1 MPNPR
6 VSTAFGVSTPI
17 DDIARDDAIAFG
29 IRPQVRAIAAR
40 VARTSDHFLEGD
52 IMKVTK
58 SASVVWTGGFKDG
71 KGMISTESVS
81 VRDVP
86 YGPASRFEGG
96 PGSNPEELIGAA
108 HAACFTMALSLMLS
122 ESGMKAEQ
130 MRTQAEVTLEKQDQG
145 FAITS
150 SRLKL
155 TARLGEA
162 DRAQFE
168 QIAQK
173 AKTNCPVSK
182 LLKTEITLQIAFE

>member
-1 MPNPR
+1 
-6 VSTAFGVSTPI
+6 
-17 DDIARDDAIAFG
+17 
-29 IRPQVRAIAAR
+29 
-40 VARTSDHFLEGD
+40 
-52 IMKVTK
+52 MKVTK

-71 KGMISTESVS
+71 KGLISTQSGA

-86 YGPASRFEGG
+86 YGVASRFEGA

-122 ESGMKAEQ
+122 EAGVKVERL
-130 MRTQAEVTLEKQDQG
+130 RTHADVAIEKQEQG

-150 SRLKL
+150 SKLKL
-155 TARLGEA
+155 MAKIDG

-173 AKTNCPVSK
+173 AKANCPVSK
-182 LLKTEITLQIAFE
+182 VLNTDISLEIAFED

>member
-1 MPNPR
+1 
-6 VSTAFGVSTPI
+6 
-17 DDIARDDAIAFG
+17 
-29 IRPQVRAIAAR
+29 
-40 VARTSDHFLEGD
+40 
-52 IMKVTK
+52 MKVTK

-71 KGMISTESVS
+71 KGLISTQSGA

-86 YGPASRFEGG
+86 YGVASRFEGA

-122 ESGMKAEQ
+122 EAGVKVVRL
-130 MRTQAEVTLEKQDQG
+130 RTLADVAIEKQDQG

-150 SRLKL
+150 SKLKL
-155 TARLGEA
+155 TAKIDG

-173 AKTNCPVSK
+173 AKANCPVSK
-182 LLKTEITLQIAFE
+182 VLNTDISLEIAFED

>member
-1 MPNPR
+1 
-6 VSTAFGVSTPI
+6 
-17 DDIARDDAIAFG
+17 
-29 IRPQVRAIAAR
+29 
-40 VARTSDHFLEGD
+40 
-52 IMKVTK
+52 MKVTK

-71 KGMISTESVS
+71 KGLISTQSGA

-86 YGPASRFEGG
+86 YGVASRFEGA

-122 ESGMKAEQ
+122 EAGVKVVRL
-130 MRTQAEVTLEKQDQG
+130 RTHADVAIEKQDQG

-150 SRLKL
+150 SKLKL
-155 TARLGEA
+155 TAKIDG

-173 AKTNCPVSK
+173 AKANCPVSK
-182 LLKTEITLQIAFE
+182 VLNTDISLEVAFED